1 MNRDIAVL
9 AKLYGIKDADRLEDE
24 LTLCEQGY
32 ASLQE
37 ALHDE
42 PPTKEGNRILKK
54 LQSLVTAKHP
64 DLAKILQQLEEV
76 ERMCVHIRSYPLIN
90 GPLVDRILRSDALSD
105 DDLDE
110 LRRGVNHIID
120 QDRARPK
127 GRGAKNDM
135 QDWLIFE
142 LAALWTELTER
153 RATYVT
159 FCGRGGD
166 FLDFARLAAEIIGL
180 DERTRRSLPERFVKV
195 KRVIKEAAER
205 DQVTDL

>member
-1 MNRDIAVL
+1 
-9 AKLYGIKDADRLEDE
+9 
-24 LTLCEQGY
+24 
-32 ASLQE
+32 
-37 ALHDE
+37 
-42 PPTKEGNRILKK
+42 
-54 LQSLVTAKHP
+54 
-64 DLAKILQQLEEV
+64 
-76 ERMCVHIRSYPLIN
+76 MCVHIRSYPLIN

-166 FLDFARLAAEIIGL
+166 FLDFARLAAEINYHPQSGWYDESPRRGL
-180 DERTRRSLPERFVKV
+180 CLRARLISSAPGVSLPVPGF
-195 KRVIKEAAER
+195 
-205 DQVTDL
+205 